1 MLIRRNVLN
10 TFESRFWRWNL
21 VNISRLKVG
30 QIFRLKLVHMN
41 FGEIWSTCD
50 ITLSIICLW
59 QQYFIKVPFPFS
71 ISESTYHLVW
81 LGLSLTG
88 GGRKSLAPDVQ
99 SQRVSPEWSTLAVL
113 HFIIEV
119 FFLTWASLNITML
132 AEVSRMSKAI
142 LIRLPLRYEVSLRC
156 HQPKTVWLCRNS
168 VGWTLSPYPPLQ
180 AETRASKQTYISTS
194 PSFFPPTPPFPFL
207 LLFRDCFPILIKC
220 FLGELNIKGI
230 GLLNHFCCVLFVAQF
245 TTVLKYKVKD

>member
-1 MLIRRNVLN
+1 MTIIRY
-10 TFESRFWRWNL
+10 
-21 VNISRLKVG
+21 G
-30 QIFRLKLVHMN
+30 LKLVYMSV
-41 FGEIWSTCD
+41 GEVWSTCD
-50 ITLSIICLW
+50 ITSAMFCLW
-59 QQYFIKVPFPFS
+59 QLYFIYVPFPFS

-119 FFLTWASLNITML
+119 FFLTWASLNITVL
-132 AEVSRMSKAI
+132 AEVSRMSKSI

-156 HQPKTVWLCRNS
+156 HQPKTVWLCHN
-168 VGWTLSPYPPLQ
+168 VGWTLSPYPPFQ

-194 PSFFPPTPPFPFL
+194 PSFFPPPPLSISAAF
-207 LLFRDCFPILIKC
+207 
-220 FLGELNIKGI
+220 
-230 GLLNHFCCVLFVAQF
+230 
-245 TTVLKYKVKD
+245 